1 MVGKNDVLLR
11 NGGHLLFVEKNND
24 QNIHLSIA
32 LYFFF
37 GTVMVMHCVFST
49 LAIRFFKRR

>member
-11 NGGHLLFVEKNND
+11 NGGPLLFVEKNND

-49 LAIRFFKRR
+49 LAIRFF

>member
-32 LYFFF
+32 LYFF
-37 GTVMVMHCVFST
+37 
-49 LAIRFFKRR
+49 LEP